1 MWQWCGSDEGA
12 QRAAIL
18 YSLIAS
24 CKLCGIDPFLYLR
37 DVLERINT
45 HPVSRID
52 ELTPPQWKERFL
64 PQISLPRFQ
73 AKLEPQAE

>member
-1 MWQWCGSDEGA
+1 MIRPSFSPR
-12 QRAAIL
+12 RAAIL

-45 HPVSRID
+45 HPASRID
-52 ELTPPQWKERFL
+52 ELTPPPVEGAVLAQDLSAAL
-64 PQISLPRFQ
+64 P
-73 AKLEPQAE
+73 PQTKNRTA

>member
-1 MWQWCGSDEGA
+1 MIRPSFSPR
-12 QRAAIL
+12 RAAIL

-45 HPVSRID
+45 HPASRID
-52 ELTPPQWKERFL
+52 ELTPPPSGRSGSCPRSL
-64 PQISLPRFQ
+64 CRASPQTKNRT
-73 AKLEPQAE
+73 A